1 MNSIL
6 IISNPNAAKGLG
18 KKRLPDI
25 LNAFS
30 RRGVSCDSVETK
42 GVGDG
47 IRLAREASLKGY
59 STIVAAGGDGTVNE
73 VANGILKS
81 GKAVEMGIIPA
92 GRGNDFAWI
101 AGIPVDIDKAV
112 DLILSKPAGKVDVG
126 FLKGGNFP
134 EGRYFLNGA
143 GIGFEPAVNFQASS
157 YKHINGLLSY
167 VVGLI
172 HCIIH
177 IPAAYDISFSI
188 DDVSFDI
195 KTQQISICNG
205 RRMGSAFIMGP
216 EALIDD
222 GLLDVV
228 YANKVINRRGL
239 FPLLPSFLNGKI
251 LQKRCITGTR
261 AKHVLIVSRKPDMKV
276 HMDGEVVSF
285 NASSIE
291 VEMHPEA
298 LILHY

>member
-18 KKRLPDI
+18 AKRLPEILDSFRKRDI
-25 LNAFS
+25 L
-30 RRGVSCDSVETK
+30 CDSIETQ

-47 IRLAREASLKGY
+47 IRLAREGALKGY
-59 STIVAAGGDGTVNE
+59 YLIIAAGGDGNVNE
-73 VANGILKS
+73 VSNGILES
-81 GKAVEMGIIPA
+81 GKSVEMGIIPA

-101 AGIPVDIDKAV
+101 ANVPVEIDKAIE
-112 DLILSKPAGKVDVG
+112 LILEKPAKRVDVG

-134 EGRYFLNGA
+134 SGRYFLNGA

-167 VVGLI
+167 VIGLI
-172 HCIIH
+172 HCLVH
-177 IPAAYDISFSI
+177 IPAPYDLSVSI
-188 DDVSFDI
+188 DEVSMNL
-195 KTQQISICNG
+195 KTQQISLCNG

-239 FPLLPSFLNGKI
+239 LPLLPAFLNGKI
-251 LQKRCITGTR
+251 LEKSSITGMK
-261 AKHVLIVSRKPDMKV
+261 AKKVCIHSKKDDMKV

-285 NASSIE
+285 NASFID
-291 VEMHPEA
+291 VEMLSSA
-298 LILHY
+298 LLLHY